1 MLGVPVLNDNTRI
14 SKDATE
20 DFKITY
26 KWSGNNPQQTGNEI
40 IIYDNESNDI
50 VYNVTNT
57 NFYKQE
63 CTIPAKTLANGKLYR
78 VSISVICSEGISLA
92 SEPMLFYCYTAPVL
106 SFNNLIPNQIIEND
120 SFQAELLYHQP
131 EGEELENFYI
141 GLYASNQNEVY
152 RSSVRYDTT
161 NLSLTV
167 PGLENNTQYFLK
179 AFGTTIT
186 GMGIETDLI
195 PINVRYL
202 EPTLYSLIELDNNC
216 QGGYTTIK
224 SNIVSLR
231 ARVYRNGVEIDP
243 DYINGEFVD
252 LRNEV
257 DVLKFAENFVIP
269 DNFSLEL
276 KGYGFKRNTAPLI
289 ITNGKYR
296 ISVFYR
302 IGSYDSVKG
311 IDMAYF
317 EVRVEN
323 EMAYVIYS
331 NYIEVA
337 TDDRLIG
344 FMLTRK
350 NNIYD
355 IQTHDYG
362 KVVDKS

>member
-14 SKDATE
+14 SKDASE

-40 IIYDNESNDI
+40 TVYNNETNDV
-50 VYNVTNT
+50 VYNVTST

-63 CTIPAKTLANGKLYR
+63 CTIPANALTNGRLYR
-78 VSISVICSEGISLA
+78 ITIRVICNEGISLA
-92 SEPMLFYCYTAPVL
+92 SEPILFYCYTTPVL
-106 SFNNLIPNQIIEND
+106 SFRNLIPNQIIEND
-120 SFQAELLYHQP
+120 SFQVELSYQQL

-141 GLYASNQNEVY
+141 GLYASNQNEIY
-152 RSSVRYDTT
+152 KTSVRYDTT
-161 NLSLTV
+161 NLTLTI

-179 AFGTTIT
+179 AYGTTIT
-186 GMGIETDLI
+186 GMEIETASVPVI
-195 PINVRYL
+195 VRYL

-231 ARVYRNGVEIDP
+231 ARIYRNGAEIDP
-243 DYINGEFVD
+243 SYINGEFVD
-252 LRNEV
+252 LRMDT

-269 DNFSLEL
+269 DNFTLEL

-296 ISVFYR
+296 ISVYYR
-302 IGSYDSVKG
+302 IGSYDSANG

-331 NYIEVA
+331 NYVEVA
-337 TDDRLIG
+337 TDNRLIG

-350 NNIYD
+350 SNIYD
-355 IQTHDYG
+355 IQAHDYG
-362 KVVDKS
+362 EVVNES